1 MTAHVAPHAPPAR
14 GADGRAGGIRGASV
28 RSRRQSMEHSE
39 TDGQVAPGP
48 AVPASPPQT
57 FPPPATAAMP
67 VGPGATPA
75 EAPVPPADRPGTE
88 APAATEPTSE
98 VAVPGA
104 GQTDQIPA
112 VAPPSGASFL
122 PPEWRGPAPTAESP
136 DAQASEPTHP
146 WGARSALVPVVAPA
160 GSGWSTDLTAPAPV
174 AEGSKGNRVPVW
186 RWAVLCLAAALIGA
200 LVGGGIVAASNSKNA
215 TTTVKEIS
223 AGPALLNGVTNIE
236 AVIDKVLPAVVSIDA
251 TSPAPASPSVFGGS
265 TGGEQE
271 DQGTGMIIT
280 SNGEVVTNN
289 HVISGA
295 TTITVTLFGSL
306 KALPAT
312 LVDTDPT
319 NDIALLQITNAS
331 NLPTVGYGDSDNVQV
346 GDAVVAIGNALG
358 LSAGT
363 PTVTQGIISAKGRTV
378 QASDSAGAVT
388 ETLTNMFQ
396 TDAAINPGN
405 SGGPLVDSS
414 GKVIGMNTAVA
425 SSADGTSQAQ
435 NIGFAIPANKI
446 TGLLPGLRDHTI
458 NPEVGFLGVD
468 VETLT
473 AQLRSAYNFVPTQ
486 GAIVTQ
492 VQPGSPANVAGLQQG
507 DIITTFAGK
516 AVTGA
521 DQLQRTIQG
530 DHPGQSVKIGVYRG
544 QAQLTVTAT
553 LSSSNG
559 ASATAGG

>member
-1 MTAHVAPHAPPAR
+1 MTAHVTSLAPPAR
-14 GADGRAGGIRGASV
+14 WPTAGRVAPGGTGAFEETIDGAFGNRQTGHTGSRSACTGDAEPPAARDRRDAARPGGHTGRGPGTASRPARHRGSGRAGSDQRGCRF
-28 RSRRQSMEHSE
+28 RSR
-39 TDGQVAPGP
+39 TDRSDPRSGTTLGSILP
-48 AVPASPPQT
+48 A
-57 FPPPATAAMP
+57 
-67 VGPGATPA
+67 
-75 EAPVPPADRPGTE
+75 
-88 APAATEPTSE
+88 
-98 VAVPGA
+98 
-104 GQTDQIPA
+104 PA
-112 VAPPSGASFL
+112 VAGANAHGRVARC
-122 PPEWRGPAPTAESP
+122 PGVGADAPLGRP
-136 DAQASEPTHP
+136 VR
-146 WGARSALVPVVAPA
+146 ARPV
-160 GSGWSTDLTAPAPV
+160 GSGWSPDLTAPAPV
-174 AEGSKGNRVPVW
+174 VEGSKGNRVTVW
-186 RWAVLCLAAALIGA
+186 RWAVVCLAAALIGA
-200 LVGGGIVAASNSKNA
+200 LVGGGIVAASNSKDA

-378 QASDSAGAVT
+378 QASDSTGAVT
-388 ETLTNMFQ
+388 ETLTNTVQ

-435 NIGFAIPANKI
+435 NIGFAIPSNKI
-446 TGLLPGLRDHTI
+446 EQELPELRNKTI
-458 NPEVGFLGVD
+458 PNPATSGAGYLGVSL
-468 VETLT
+468 ETLT
-473 AQLRSAYNFVPTQ
+473 SELRSEYNFVPNQ
-486 GAIVTQ
+486 GAVVLQ
-492 VQPGSPANVAGLQQG
+492 VE
-507 DIITTFAGK
+507 
-516 AVTGA
+516 
-521 DQLQRTIQG
+521 
-530 DHPGQSVKIGVYRG
+530 
-544 QAQLTVTAT
+544 
-553 LSSSNG
+553 
-559 ASATAGG
+559 